1 MVNGTEHF
9 ASELPKQLFKRADC
23 RYCSR
28 REVALLEC
36 SKPFVLYARS
46 SSFTVFDNCK
56 LLRSR
61 TLLSSIRNTSSTK
74 TTYDFVIVGGGVIG
88 SSVAYWLRTMQAG
101 SVAVV
106 ERDPS
111 YSTCSS
117 ALSAASIRTQFSTPE
132 CIQMSVFG
140 ANFIKNV
147 DKHLSVD
154 GQAPALSFREGGYL
168 FLAANDKAM
177 FENTVLQKEHGAN
190 VALLNPQQLKER
202 FPWLHTDDIT
212 CGSLGLS
219 NEGTGLIFITAC
231 EKLTSAGWLDA
242 YALLQGFKT
251 KARALGA
258 DYIRADVTALQ
269 REKNRI
275 SGVQLDTGS
284 VLKAGHVI
292 NAAGPRAGDLA
303 ALVGY
308 IQPLH

>member
-1 MVNGTEHF
+1 
-9 ASELPKQLFKRADC
+9 
-23 RYCSR
+23 
-28 REVALLEC
+28 
-36 SKPFVLYARS
+36 
-46 SSFTVFDNCK
+46 
-56 LLRSR
+56 
-61 TLLSSIRNTSSTK
+61 
-74 TTYDFVIVGGGVIG
+74 
-88 SSVAYWLRTMQAG
+88 
-101 SVAVV
+101 
-106 ERDPS
+106 
-111 YSTCSS
+111 
-117 ALSAASIRTQFSTPE
+117 
-132 CIQMSVFG
+132 MSVFG

-219 NEGTGLIFITAC
+219 NEG
-231 EKLTSAGWLDA
+231 WLDA

-303 ALVGY
+303 ALVG
-308 IQPLH
+308 IALPVRPRKRQVFVFSSEDKITGSPLIIDPSGVYWRPEGSHFICGNSPPEHQDPDCYDFEVDYDQFEQVLWPALAARVPAFERIKLIRAWAGHYDYNTWDQNAILGPHPDLPNFVFANGFSGHGLQHSPAAGRADRKSVV